1 MSDGVQSSRLPPAS
15 TIDLRSPAIAADPLP
30 HYETLRRDG
39 PVHFLSRHDA
49 WIVLGYDE
57 VRAAFSRPEQFS
69 TQPHERVDAVL
80 LGAAQEEHAPIH
92 RIVSSHFS
100 VDALQMLTAVA
111 EERAASLLEPELDIV
126 AGLAQ
131 PLSDAVAA
139 RLLGFDADAADA
151 IRQARI
157 EARDLVPLTRALDA
171 IAHRA
176 AMYRLL
182 MEAGI
187 SARDAASLVRL
198 LWLAGTIATVR
209 IISSSVLRL
218 LRDQSLRRAI
228 EHDHS
233 LIPAFIEE
241 VLRLDPPEHFFPRV
255 TTERVEL
262 GGVEIPAGETVFLC
276 LAAANRDPEKYEASG
291 ELRLDRLNTR
301 HLTFGHGLHHCIGAT
316 LARQEV
322 AIAIR
327 TLLTRAPRFAAA
339 EPLDSLGYHSTMSAR
354 VLKRL
359 LVHTDVDQASGRLA
373 RASK

>member
-1 MSDGVQSSRLPPAS
+1 MGERPRPYQPLPVS
-15 TIDLRSPAIAADPLP
+15 TIDLASPAVAANPLP
-30 HYETLRRDG
+30 HYEALRRGG

-49 WIVLGYDE
+49 WIVLGFDE
-57 VRAAFSRPEQFS
+57 VRAAFSRPDQFS

-80 LGAAQEEHAPIH
+80 LGATGKAHAAIQ

-100 VDALQMLTAVA
+100 AGTLQTLVTLA
-111 EERAASLLEPELDIV
+111 EERAASLLEPEMDIV

-139 RLLGFDADAADA
+139 RLLGFDDEAAGA
-151 IRQARI
+151 IRQARVG
-157 EARDLVPLTRALDA
+157 ARDLAPVTQALDA

-187 SARDAASLVRL
+187 GARDAASLIRL
-198 LWLAGTIATVR
+198 LWLASTIASVR

-218 LRDQSLRRAI
+218 LRDASLRLAI
-228 EHDHS
+228 ESDHS
-233 LIPAFIEE
+233 RIPAFVEE
-241 VLRLDPPEHFFPRV
+241 VLRLDPPEHFFPRA

-262 GGVEIPAGETVFLC
+262 GGVSIPANATVFLC
-276 LAAANRDPEKYEASG
+276 LAAANRDPGKYEAPG
-291 ELRLDRLNTR
+291 ELRLDRVHTR
-301 HLTFGHGLHHCIGAT
+301 HLTFGYGLHYCLGAM

-339 EPLDSLGYHSTMSAR
+339 EPLDSLDFHLTMSAR

-359 LVHTDVDQASGRLA
+359 LVHTGIDHASGRLA
-373 RASK
+373 QTST